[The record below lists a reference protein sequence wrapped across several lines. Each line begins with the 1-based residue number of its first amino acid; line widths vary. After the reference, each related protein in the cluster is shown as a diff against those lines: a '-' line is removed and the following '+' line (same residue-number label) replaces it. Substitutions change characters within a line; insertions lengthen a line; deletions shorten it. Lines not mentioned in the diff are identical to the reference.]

1 MIVADTCFSTM
12 INAPVR
18 HIRARVELLEGS
30 TLLATYKHTDNLKS
44 LSVER
49 VGDGKFFG
57 YGICQ
62 RLNVKLIDKDR
73 LINITTEN
81 TLDVSYGS
89 GKDFI
94 YPHPYFKVSEVRRDE
109 NTNELSITAYDY
121 LYQASQLT
129 TAEIDLSEYS
139 IRAYAAAIAIRL
151 GLNCV
156 FRGFE
161 DEAALNLYYANGA
174 NIEGTET
181 LREALN
187 AIAEATQSIYY
198 VDRDLTL
205 VFKRLDKDG
214 AAVLTIGKEKY
225 FTLDSKTNRRLAAIS
240 HTTELGDNL
249 IAETGQTGTTQYLR
263 DNPFLELREDLPL
276 LLENAINLMGGLTI
290 NQFNCYW
297 RGNYLLEIGDKIS
310 LITKDYKTVDSYLLN
325 DTINYDGTY
334 SHNTE
339 WEYTENAAESEQN
352 PITLGDAIKHTYAK
366 VDKVNK
372 TIDLVVSDIQ
382 TNSENIAALRIDTE
396 SITADIKAVKNDV
409 STNTNEITNIKST
422 VNTHTENITS
432 ITADTT
438 SIKASVSSLQSTVE
452 TNTDAINGV
461 SAQTTANTHSITALQ
476 MNTESIAASVSKVEE
491 NITNTIDG
499 INGDI
504 TTLTNKVDAAM
515 TADAVK
521 LSIQEELANGV
532 DKVYTSTGFSFDA
545 NGLRVS
551 KTGSEMESLL
561 DEDGLTV
568 YRDNVEVLT
577 ADNTGVN
584 GINMTVRQYLIVGGS
599 RFEDYGGRTGCFWIG

>member
-1 MIVADTCFSTM
+1 MLAAEKCFSTM

-30 TLLATYKHTDNLKS
+30 TLLATYKHTDSLKS
-44 LSVER
+44 FTVER
-49 VGDGKFFG
+49 VGDGKFYG

-62 RLNVKLIDKDR
+62 KLNVKLIDKER
-73 LINITTEN
+73 LINITTAN
-81 TLDVSYGS
+81 TLDVSFGS
-89 GKDFI
+89 GCEFI

-121 LYQASQLT
+121 LYQATQLT
-129 TAEIDLSEYS
+129 TAEIDITEYS
-139 IRAYAAAIAIRL
+139 IRAYAAAIAMKL
-151 GLNCV
+151 GLKCV

-161 DEAALNLYYANGA
+161 DETALNLYYAEGA

-214 AAVLTIGKEKY
+214 AAVLTIGKDKY
-225 FTLDSKTNRRLAAIS
+225 FTLDSKTNRRLTAIS

-249 IAETGQTGTTQYLR
+249 IAETGQIGTTQYLR
-263 DNPFLELREDLPL
+263 DNPFLELREDLPQL
-276 LLENAINLMGGLTI
+276 LQNAIDIMGGLTI
-290 NQFNCYW
+290 NQFSCYW
-297 RGNYLLEIGDKIS
+297 RGNYLLEIGDKIA
-310 LITKDYKTVDSYLLN
+310 LITKDYQTVDSYLLN
-325 DTINYDGTY
+325 DTISYDGTY
-334 SHNTE
+334 SHHTE

-352 PITLGDAIKHTYAK
+352 PITLGDALKHTYAK

-372 TIDLVVSDIQ
+372 QIDLVVSEVEA
-382 TNSENIAALRIDTE
+382 NKSNIAALQLNTQ
-396 SITADIKAVKNDV
+396 SITA
-409 STNTNEITNIKST
+409 
-422 VNTHTENITS
+422 
-432 ITADTT
+432 
-438 SIKASVSSLQSTVE
+438 SVSTVE
-452 TNTDAINGV
+452 TNINNTINGI
-461 SAQTTANTHSITALQ
+461 N
-476 MNTESIAASVSKVEE
+476 E
-491 NITNTIDG
+491 NIG
-499 INGDI
+499 
-504 TTLTNKVDAAM
+504 TLTNKVEAAM
-515 TADAVK
+515 TAEAVK

-532 DKVYTSTGFSFDA
+532 ESVYTSTGFSFDA

-551 KTGSEMESLL
+551 KSGSEMESLL

-568 YRDNVEVLT
+568 YRDNTEVLT